1 MEASFDAD
9 AYRAGARDVWER
21 AAPGWRDHR
30 AALQAVAMPVSQWMA
45 DAVHPQPGHR
55 VLELAAGPGDTG
67 FLVAELIAPGG
78 TLICSDAS
86 EGMLDAARERAE
98 ELGLHGVEFRALNAE
113 SIALP
118 AASQDAVLCRWG
130 YMLLAD
136 PGAALGETRRV
147 LRPGGRVALAAWD
160 TAQHNVW
167 ASVAPEELQRLLGT
181 PPPEPGQPGMFAF
194 APPGRIEA
202 LLEEAGFTEVEVSA
216 LDLAF
221 TYADEDAWW
230 EDRVGLSVPFAD
242 ALAGLDADRRDRL
255 REAIDARLAEYRDE
269 SGRLT
274 VPARALVAAA
284 TA

>member
-1 MEASFDAD
+1 MGFDAD
-9 AYRAGARDVWER
+9 AYRVSARDLWDR
-21 AAPGWRDHR
+21 AAPGWRAR
-30 AALQAVAMPVSQWMA
+30 RGALQAVAMPVSQWMA
-45 DAVHPQPGHR
+45 EAVRPQPGHR
-55 VLELAAGPGDTG
+55 VLELAAGAGDTG

-86 EGMLDAARERAE
+86 EGMLDAAQARAE

-118 AASQDAVLCRWG
+118 AASLDTVLCRWG

-160 TAQHNVW
+160 AAENNVW
-167 ASVAPEELQRLLGT
+167 ASVASDEMQRGLGT
-181 PPPEPGQPGMFAF
+181 PPPEPGRPGMFAF
-194 APPGRIEA
+194 APPGQIEA
-202 LLEEAGFTEVEVSA
+202 LLAEAGFSEVEVA
-216 LDLAF
+216 AVDLTF
-221 TYADEDAWW
+221 TYPDEDAWW
-230 EDRVGLSVPFAD
+230 EDRVALSVPFAD
-242 ALAGLDADRRDRL
+242 ALAGLEAERRDHL

>member
-1 MEASFDAD
+1 VTGFDAD
-9 AYRAGARDVWER
+9 AYRVSARDVWER

-45 DAVHPQPGHR
+45 EAVRPQPGHR

-86 EGMLDAARERAE
+86 EGMLDAARDRAE

-118 AASQDAVLCRWG
+118 AASLDAVLCRWG

-160 TAQHNVW
+160 TAEHNVW
-167 ASVAPEELQRLLGT
+167 ASLASDELQRLLET

-194 APPGRIEA
+194 APPGRIES
-202 LLEEAGFTEVEVSA
+202 LLDEAGFTDVEVA
-216 LDLAF
+216 TLDLAF

-230 EDRVGLSVPFAD
+230 EDRVALSVPFAD
-242 ALAGLDADRRDRL
+242 ALAGFDADRRDRL
-255 REAIDARLAEYRDE
+255 REAIDTRLAQYRDE

>member
-1 MEASFDAD
+1 VTGFDAD

-21 AAPGWRDHR
+21 AAPGWRERR

-45 DAVHPQPGHR
+45 EAVHPQSGHR
-55 VLELAAGPGDTG
+55 VLELAAGAGDTG

-86 EGMLDAARERAE
+86 EGMLDTARERAE
-98 ELGLHGVEFRALNAE
+98 ELGVHNVEFRPLNAE

-118 AASQDAVLCRWG
+118 AAGLDAVLCRWG

-160 TAQHNVW
+160 AAEHNVW
-167 ASVAPEELQRLLGT
+167 ASVASDEVQRMLGT
-181 PPPEPGQPGMFAF
+181 PPPEPDQPGMFAF
-194 APPGRIEA
+194 APPVRIEA
-202 LLEEAGFTEVEVSA
+202 LLNDAGFSEAEVTA

-230 EDRVGLSVPFAD
+230 EDRVALSVPFAD
-242 ALAGLDADRRDRL
+242 ALARLDADKRDRL
-255 REAIDARLAEYRDE
+255 REAIDAHLAEYRDE
-269 SGRLT
+269 SGHLT
-274 VPARALVAAA
+274 VPGRALVAAA